1 MKIQMILDSKHI
13 KYTVMDITEPGLE
26 DEKDFMRS
34 NSTSKGGT
42 VSDPGNISEWFASG
56 NLITYLKN
64 ILDPRHALPPQ
75 IFNDQDYCGDYDAF
89 DLANEIDNLEVFL
102 KLSPE
107 EIPEIKKSTID
118 TSKLEPNSNGKV
130 VEDPVDDVKEEIG
143 ADQDEDKENKTEEA
157 ANEVWRSVLLEIN

>member
-1 MKIQMILDSKHI
+1 M
-13 KYTVMDITEPGLE
+13 
-26 DEKDFMRS
+26 
-34 NSTSKGGT
+34 
-42 VSDPGNISEWFASG
+42 
-56 NLITYLKN
+56 
-64 ILDPRHALPPQ
+64 
-75 IFNDQDYCGDYDAF
+75 
-89 DLANEIDNLEVFL
+89 FL

-130 VEDPVDDVKEEIG
+130 VEDPVDEVHEDVIA